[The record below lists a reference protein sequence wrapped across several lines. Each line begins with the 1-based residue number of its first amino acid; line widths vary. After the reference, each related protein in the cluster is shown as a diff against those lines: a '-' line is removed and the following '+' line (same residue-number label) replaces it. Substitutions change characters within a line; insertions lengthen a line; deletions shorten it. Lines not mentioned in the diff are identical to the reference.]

1 MLNSIIEANKKLCIN
16 ADNDLY
22 FNVSREISY
31 SRDYASVLYKLIFSL
46 WRLMLICQNRFR
58 YFENEP
64 QAYKY
69 TFIMV
74 LPVQIVVLLEKHAL
88 RSVYLLF
95 IYYFY
100 MKLGYFTAILFFE
113 YNFLPSA
120 VIHARYLHRQKWRDR
135 AFYW

>member
-1 MLNSIIEANKKLCIN
+1 
-16 ADNDLY
+16 
-22 FNVSREISY
+22 
-31 SRDYASVLYKLIFSL
+31 
-46 WRLMLICQNRFR
+46 MLICQNRFR

-95 IYYFY
+95 IYYIFH
-100 MKLGYFTAILFFE
+100 MKLGYFTAMFFSE
-113 YNFLPSA
+113 YNFSPLTVMFA
-120 VIHARYLHRQKWRDR
+120 WYLHSQKWTDR
-135 AFYW
+135 I